1 MRARRATHCL
11 AGNKDKARHSHG
23 ALRSLDQNRAA
34 RDDKANLGHLLPAP
48 LAPNKARRRHAGWRA
63 LDVAVKP
70 SLSALFPI
78 LRIVGVDAGSATQSA
93 EKDPLR
99 RTHHDSHMPGPCHQ
113 ISRLRMTHPLE
124 IIASSIEI
132 GGTGI
137 AVGKPSLDIY
147 SMHQVGTITLSTCLD
162 ARVERSGNYRQPIVR
177 AQPCCCRA
185 PACIL
190 TTGLGHRIRTLGLLN
205 LGLGPGRARS
215 ESAQNYCPESLR
227 AESHALIL

>member
-1 MRARRATHCL
+1 MTFLAECAKLSHRRGGGMRARRATHCL

-93 EKDPLR
+93 
-99 RTHHDSHMPGPCHQ
+99 
-113 ISRLRMTHPLE
+113 
-124 IIASSIEI
+124 
-132 GGTGI
+132 
-137 AVGKPSLDIY
+137 
-147 SMHQVGTITLSTCLD
+147 
-162 ARVERSGNYRQPIVR
+162 
-177 AQPCCCRA
+177 
-185 PACIL
+185 
-190 TTGLGHRIRTLGLLN
+190 
-205 LGLGPGRARS
+205 
-215 ESAQNYCPESLR
+215 
-227 AESHALIL
+227 